1 MHGRMLKQCHAN
13 TASTHFKIAMMER
26 VPFTCMGE
34 TAAAGA
40 VLTGIPLRGLLGTL
54 WTEIFCPVLPVRE
67 EHGNNCISKPTIFLS
82 SEQWTNDEVTFH
94 RHYWTKHWQK
104 ICTKQLHHKTTKN
117 TYSLLKKSSITKYT
131 VPEHPKSND
140 FISDFTVAADSDGV
154 GDALLMQTPCQRLL
168 VSASIDS
175 TSSAVSLQSRKQIK
189 VSGNRKCKQRL
200 KVFICSK
207 ANPTMH
213 IFNCNAQ
220 NMYPLL
226 QCSCSCFGVPS
237 RY

>member
-1 MHGRMLKQCHAN
+1 MDSPEP
-13 TASTHFKIAMMER
+13 STDREFALSDCITRRQKLPIHSPQKR
-26 VPFTCMGE
+26 FT
-34 TAAAGA
+34 
-40 VLTGIPLRGLLGTL
+40 
-54 WTEIFCPVLPVRE
+54 
-67 EHGNNCISKPTIFLS
+67 
-82 SEQWTNDEVTFH
+82 
-94 RHYWTKHWQK
+94 
-104 ICTKQLHHKTTKN
+104 
-117 TYSLLKKSSITKYT
+117 TKYT

-213 IFNCNAQ
+213 IVNCNAQ
-220 NMYPLL
+220 NVYPLL
-226 QCSCSCFGVPS
+226 PCSCSCFGVPS
-237 RY
+237 RC